1 MIYNLHFTSFH
12 TYTTCAHN
20 SSHHVTDT
28 IYNAVYPSTS
38 QQYVCNHIIVVC
50 MLLKHSFVLVCQL
63 LQVNLSMFITC
74 CVADVYW
81 QYCVCWCIVMCGC
94 ACNARPCPSSSKT
107 RIVACVC
114 KLVVCAC
121 WLISVCLAFVMC
133 VLCNVLWAV
142 YSSRSAQGVLQ
153 GQQKKWGCKLQ
164 P

>member
-20 SSHHVTDT
+20 SSHHVTHNNMCAT
-28 IYNAVYPSTS
+28 TSLLYACCSSTAWF
-38 QQYVCNHIIVVC
+38 Y
-50 MLLKHSFVLVCQL
+50 LLSFVFHL

-94 ACNARPCPSSSKT
+94 ACNARPCTLSSRT
-107 RIVACVC
+107 CFVVCVC
-114 KLVVCAC
+114 MLS
-121 WLISVCLAFVMC
+121 SVCLAFNIC
-133 VLCNVLWAV
+133 VLCNVLWV
-142 YSSRSAQGVLQ
+142 VSSSRSAEVILQ
-153 GQQKKWGCKLQ
+153 GQGQLKSWGCKLQ

>member
-28 IYNAVYPSTS
+28 VYNAVYPSTS

-50 MLLKHSFVLVCQL
+50 MLLKHSFVLLAHQFCFSVSASTSQPQHVYNML
-63 LQVNLSMFITC
+63 C
-74 CVADVYW
+74 CWWYC
-81 QYCVCWCIVMCGC
+81 QYCVCCCIVMCGC
-94 ACNARPCPSSSKT
+94 ACNARPCTLSSRT
-107 RIVACVC
+107 CFVVCVC
-114 KLVVCAC
+114 MLS
-121 WLISVCLAFVMC
+121 SVCLAFHIC

>member
-28 IYNAVYPSTS
+28 IYNAVYTSTS

-50 MLLKHSFVLVCQL
+50 MLLKHSFCSVVLMCQL

-94 ACNARPCPSSSKT
+94 ACNARPCTLSSRT
-107 RIVACVC
+107 CFVVCVC
-114 KLVVCAC
+114 MLS
-121 WLISVCLAFVMC
+121 SVCLAFHIC
-133 VLCNVLWAV
+133 VLCNVLWV
-142 YSSRSAQGVLQ
+142 VSSSRSAEVLLQ
-153 GQQKKWGCKLQ
+153 GQLKSWGCQLQ